1 MSLTWGF
8 QWPKLKKGVEV
19 KKNKNPKKI
28 AVEEKVG
35 KTRGKEI
42 SPSVEGTAMKEMEHC
57 VISERMLKEELK
69 MVFTVISQEI
79 KDKSSYI

>member
-8 QWPKLKKGVEV
+8 QWPKLKKGMEV

-42 SPSVEGTAMKEMEHC
+42 SPSVEGTAMKEMEH
-57 VISERMLKEELK
+57 
-69 MVFTVISQEI
+69 
-79 KDKSSYI
+79 